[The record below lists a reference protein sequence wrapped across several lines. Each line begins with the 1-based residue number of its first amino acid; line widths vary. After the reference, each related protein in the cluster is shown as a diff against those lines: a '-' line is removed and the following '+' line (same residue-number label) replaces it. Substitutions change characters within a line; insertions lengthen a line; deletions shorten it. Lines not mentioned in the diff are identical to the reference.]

1 MAGEFCS
8 TGSFS
13 SLSKSIPASFYL
25 RVGRLVKLCKSTASS
40 AALLLSRTP
49 EIFAAL
55 LASVL
60 LDSSDRIT
68 AKMATFSYIYVTLML
83 VLLAKA
89 DNQNAFTY
97 PGPWNSNNVYSAN
110 PVFEVGTQV
119 QFLWT
124 TTWPMA
130 NLVLQ
135 QINTTYEILQSKYPR
150 AVIPTGRPVE
160 STVRESLFLHVGS

>member
-1 MAGEFCS
+1 MQ
-8 TGSFS
+8 
-13 SLSKSIPASFYL
+13 
-25 RVGRLVKLCKSTASS
+25 STASS
-40 AALLLSRTP
+40 AALHLSRTP

-89 DNQNAFTY
+89 DNQNSFTY
-97 PGPWNSNNVYSAN
+97 PGPWNSDSTNNVFSAN

-135 QINTTYEILQSKYPR
+135 QANNTYEILQSKYPR
-150 AVIPTGRPVE
+150 VSVSSRGKLTR
-160 STVRESLFLHVGS
+160 VRR

>member
-1 MAGEFCS
+1 
-8 TGSFS
+8 
-13 SLSKSIPASFYL
+13 
-25 RVGRLVKLCKSTASS
+25 
-40 AALLLSRTP
+40 
-49 EIFAAL
+49 
-55 LASVL
+55 
-60 LDSSDRIT
+60 
-68 AKMATFSYIYVTLML
+68 MATFSYIYVTLML

-89 DNQNAFTY
+89 DQNSFTY
-97 PGPWNSNNVYSAN
+97 PGPWNSDSNNVYSAN

-135 QINTTYEILQSKYPR
+135 QVNITYEILQSKYPR